1 MGPSLTYIKLVIAS
15 QGQGQ
20 KRRKQLK
27 TLLFILLGKG
37 DVMLGRLFSDGYR
50 VFFLAA
56 GLSAVA
62 VVLVWE
68 FYLGVHAT
76 GGMMTGLPFAMP
88 PHVWHAHELVFG
100 YGAAALTGFLYTA
113 VPSWTGRPPVGR
125 GVIVATA
132 TLWLAGRIAVWM
144 SGALPGWLVAVLDLG
159 HVPLLLAVVTA
170 MLWHRP
176 KAKNLVFPLLLALF
190 WLANLATHL
199 GWAGL
204 WDDGEAIGLRAGMMA
219 LAGMILVIG
228 RMTPAFTRNAMMREA
243 STARRPRDWARAGPV
258 MIGFAALLPV
268 AALAAPDSP
277 VTASLMIAA
286 GVAQLIR
293 QSRWGWRFA
302 ATRPILASLHLSVAM
317 LALGLILTGLSVFT
331 GLSEVAGLH
340 VLGIGGIGGMT
351 LAVMSRATLGHSGLP
366 LIAPVPIALAYGALP
381 LAALMRW
388 IASEA
393 GGAAY
398 FPATLT
404 AGALWIAAFTAF
416 TATLWPAFWGERAG
430 GE

>member
-1 MGPSLTYIKLVIAS
+1 
-15 QGQGQ
+15 
-20 KRRKQLK
+20 
-27 TLLFILLGKG
+27 
-37 DVMLGRLFSDGYR
+37 MLSRLFSEGYR

-76 GGMMTGLPFAMP
+76 GGMMTGLPFAMA
-88 PHVWHAHELVFG
+88 PHLWHAHELVFG
-100 YGAAALTGFLYTA
+100 YGAAALTGFLFTA

-125 GVIVATA
+125 AVIVLAA
-132 TLWLAGRIAVWM
+132 ALWLAGRLAVWM
-144 SGALPGWLVAVLDLG
+144 SGALPGWLVAVLDLA
-159 HVPLLLAVVTA
+159 HVPVVLAVVAA

-176 KAKNLVFPLLLALF
+176 KAKNVVFPVLLALF

-204 WDDGEAIGLRAGMMA
+204 WDNGEIIGLRGGMMA

-228 RMTPAFTRNAMMREA
+228 RVTPAFTRNAMMREA
-243 STARRPRDWARAGPV
+243 SRAPRPRDWARAGPV

-268 AALAAPDSP
+268 AALAAPDSGG
-277 VTASLMIAA
+277 TAALMIAA
-286 GVAQLIR
+286 GGAQLVR

-302 ATRPILASLHLSVAM
+302 ATRPILASLHLSVVM
-317 LALGLILTGLSVFT
+317 LALGLILTGLSRFT

-351 LAVMSRATLGHSGLP
+351 LAVMSRATLGHSGMP
-366 LIAPVPIALAYGALP
+366 LVAPGAIALAYGALP

-388 IASEA
+388 IASEV
-393 GGAAY
+393 GGSAY
-398 FPATLT
+398 FPASLA
-404 AGALWIAAFTAF
+404 AGALWIGAFTAF
-416 TATLWPAFWGERAG
+416 TASLWPAFWGS
-430 GE
+430 GEGEDDQP